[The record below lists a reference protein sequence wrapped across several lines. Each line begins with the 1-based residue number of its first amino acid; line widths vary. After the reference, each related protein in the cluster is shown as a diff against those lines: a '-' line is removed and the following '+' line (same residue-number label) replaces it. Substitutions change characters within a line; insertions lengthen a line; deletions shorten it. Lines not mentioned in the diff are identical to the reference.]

1 MFSLI
6 GTYLI
11 VAESDVDLTDIRYYA
26 VVSVRKSK
34 SSSLAGSLNLNKS
47 HSHVAYGGWSKATSS
62 KGGDKSSGSISLL
75 TTMVLTVLI

>member
-34 SSSLAGSLNLNKS
+34 SSSVAGSLNLSKS
-47 HSHVAYGGWSKATSS
+47 HSQMAFGGRSKATSN
-62 KGGDKSSGSISLL
+62 KGDEKSSGSIPSY
-75 TTMVLTVLI
+75 IIYY